1 MTSVLNVDTIA
12 DKAGTGPVGLT
23 KQTAPRAWMQINML
37 STATIEQSLNTSSLT
52 DEATGKMA
60 VGLTNAFDAATYCN
74 VNGGGGEVNNGTLA
88 CMATPAN
95 GKTAS
100 QIKVE
105 AVYAHTTGVFDAP
118 ECGIACI
125 GDLA

>member
-1 MTSVLNVDTIA
+1 MSTLKADTIQSTSGGA
-12 DKAGTGPVGLT
+12 ATLT

-37 STATIEQSLNTSSLT
+37 STASIEQSLNTSSLT
-52 DEATGKMA
+52 DESTGKMA
-60 VGLTNAFDAATYCN
+60 VALTNAFNAATYCN
-74 VNGGGGEVNNGTLA
+74 VNGGGGETNNGTLA
-88 CMATPAN
+88 CMVTPAN

-105 AVYAHTTGVFDAP
+105 SVYAHTTGVFDAP